1 MLCPK
6 CVHEMETVSAEGI
19 EIDRCAHC
27 FGIWFDRLE
36 KEDLRKLKGA
46 ESVDVGDEFV
56 GARYDQIQQIDCP
69 KCGTPALHVNVQ
81 EPTIR
86 FEKCP
91 TCGGSFFDAGE
102 FRDYLEEEIIEQFQ
116 ALLTD

>member
-6 CVHEMETVSAEGI
+6 CVHEMETVSVEGI
-19 EIDRCAHC
+19 EIDRYTLC

-36 KEDLRKLKGA
+36 KEDLRQLKG

-69 KCGTPALHVNVQ
+69 KCGTPALHVKVQ
-81 EPTIR
+81 EPTTR

-91 TCGGSFFDAGE
+91 TCGGSCFDAGE